1 MNHTRSIRWAD
12 TTLKWCGGRA
22 AWQNDTFSFCL
33 YIHGPHANVVN
44 RFHVSQTQYS
54 MICLPPHNASAS
66 EGALFSNSGSI
77 LDPCRIHSGPLGA
90 ELVPWTGMPIFFTTS
105 DSRRFAHGI
114 AKAMLDPK
122 RKLTSRRAYPSTL
135 QMRRCSIALK
145 DAQDGNK
152 VQSCLVSSRTWIAP
166 VIATS
171 RANLPATASGRT
183 AAANNSCRPC
193 TAWSAPK
200 ASGIAAKRASYA
212 AAPSHIHF
220 ARWTNYKPTISQL

>member
-1 MNHTRSIRWAD
+1 MLYQFSFFPPIHGPHARAVSRSKVADRNSDFTFIFMNHTRSIRWAD

-44 RFHVSQTQYS
+44 RFHASQTQYS
-54 MICLPPHNASAS
+54 MICLPPHNAS

-114 AKAMLDPK
+114 AKAMLDP
-122 RKLTSRRAYPSTL
+122 
-135 QMRRCSIALK
+135 
-145 DAQDGNK
+145 NE
-152 VQSCLVSSRTWIAP
+152 
-166 VIATS
+166 
-171 RANLPATASGRT
+171 N
-183 AAANNSCRPC
+183 
-193 TAWSAPK
+193 
-200 ASGIAAKRASYA
+200 
-212 AAPSHIHF
+212 
-220 ARWTNYKPTISQL
+220 